1 MKHNIQLSE
10 VMTID
15 TPVNRCAL
23 AFSMQLQQHL
33 KKDTNTLFLTANK
46 PDLVRANLHHVKQHL
61 PHFETVH
68 EKTTYLFLKE
78 EWNEISQRF
87 GIRAFNN
94 ELNKITEEE
103 IYDFYY
109 FHRIDLFFNTKITYE
124 VEQAIVNFIESI
136 RYHHK
141 KVLFSYN
148 SLTASGKI
156 FETLFAHKR
165 DLSFDVVLNDDGEC
179 DLTMKTHNRLLQKEN
194 ARICLISDQSDMH
207 YLHQTI
213 LQKQPYIQ
221 LDIASLEDLEKDHT
235 ILNEETDLIL
245 YNDSRKFLT
254 KEMTNVFKKLSPYAQ
269 IFWITNRKSIRKS
282 DLNESKNNGIDMLF
296 PKTFDIKEYVH
307 YIEQVIQQAFYTNKL
322 RNLSYIEEEQNVD
335 ILTMK
340 KRIKEL
346 EEKQILHSV
355 VTIKL
360 SDIKHDNLSTFIRKE
375 DFVAID
381 KNANSAF
388 FVLINLLP
396 ENARQ
401 IIADRTKVNK
411 QEISIQHKAV
421 LTELPET

>member
-1 MKHNIQLSE
+1 
-10 VMTID
+10 
-15 TPVNRCAL
+15 
-23 AFSMQLQQHL
+23 
-33 KKDTNTLFLTANK
+33 
-46 PDLVRANLHHVKQHL
+46 
-61 PHFETVH
+61 
-68 EKTTYLFLKE
+68 
-78 EWNEISQRF
+78 
-87 GIRAFNN
+87 
-94 ELNKITEEE
+94 
-103 IYDFYY
+103 
-109 FHRIDLFFNTKITYE
+109 
-124 VEQAIVNFIESI
+124 
-136 RYHHK
+136 
-141 KVLFSYN
+141 
-148 SLTASGKI
+148 
-156 FETLFAHKR
+156 
-165 DLSFDVVLNDDGEC
+165 
-179 DLTMKTHNRLLQKEN
+179 
-194 ARICLISDQSDMH
+194 
-207 YLHQTI
+207 
-213 LQKQPYIQ
+213 
-221 LDIASLEDLEKDHT
+221 
-235 ILNEETDLIL
+235 
-245 YNDSRKFLT
+245 
-254 KEMTNVFKKLSPYAQ
+254 MTNVFKKLSPYAQ